1 MVFPAKILFTT
12 ARIITSSILMVPALI
27 FLICGAYLL
36 TLYMNVTDHLSIRED
51 GSRREAKSS
60 SGPTI
65 PSSRVSEDIS
75 MISMN

>member
-12 ARIITSSILMVPALI
+12 VRIIISSILMVPALI

-51 GSRREAKSS
+51 GSRRAGKSS
-60 SGPTI
+60 SEPTT
-65 PSSRVSEDIS
+65 PSSRVSEDIT